1 MVRRIG
7 QGAHRREERSARPSC
22 GLRVTGGHEA
32 RFIGEYDGLYTI
44 T

>member
-1 MVRRIG
+1 LVRERIAG
-7 QGAHRREERSARPSC
+7 KSDPARPSC